1 MPFQEKPLAFTLFKK
16 TFSIG
21 FLSILLLIPLF
32 MLLGTISART
42 SNRDDAAREI
52 ARSYAGP
59 QRITGPLVL
68 VPYTEHYTRTELLD
82 NGKKRT
88 VDVSEEHT
96 LIEYPKTLNTSAT
109 LNAEPRHLGIYAVNV
124 YTSAQVAQGEFVWS
138 DWKEF
143 AKNHPNS
150 VITWGQPMLVMG
162 VSDLRGVL
170 SAPKLT
176 LDGKELSLASAPQNS
191 VLASALGTAL
201 VMDIPRPGSSS
212 PFTLNYELA
221 GSGTLSWVP
230 VGDDNTVK
238 VQSAWPHPR
247 FAGDFSPRERHVDEA
262 GVQGFSATWKVS
274 AIASKAQKQLA
285 QNRGIVAQETFGQ
298 TKTADP
304 HYVLEEFNVSLV
316 DPIDIYLQTERA
328 AKYGIVFVVL
338 TFAAFFVI
346 EMVKK
351 WRIHPMQYLMVGLAL
366 VMFFLLLLSG
376 SEKTS
381 FGNAYL
387 LASVACVGLIT
398 YYLSHVLGGLRSA
411 LGMTT
416 LLTALYGVLYGI
428 LISEDNA
435 LAMGSA
441 LLFCA
446 LAAIMAITRKLDW
459 YSVGTAATDAAAA
472 PANPL

>member
-1 MPFQEKPLAFTLFKK
+1 MAFTLFKK

-32 MLLGTISART
+32 MLLSTISART
-42 SNRDDAAREI
+42 SNRYEASQEI

-68 VPYTEHYTRTELLD
+68 VPYTATYSRTELLD

-88 VDVSEEHT
+88 VEVSEERT
-96 LIEYPKTLNTSAT
+96 LIEYPKTISTIAT

-124 YTSAQVAQGEFVWS
+124 YSSTQVVKGEFVWS
-138 DWKEF
+138 DWKSY
-143 AKNHPNS
+143 ARKQYGDAL
-150 VITWGQPMLVMG
+150 ITFGEPLLVMG

-176 LDGKELSLASAPQNS
+176 VDGKELTLASALENN
-191 VLASALGTAL
+191 VLASALGTPL
-201 VMDIPRPGSSS
+201 VMDTPRPGSSS
-212 PFTLNYELA
+212 PFTLHYELA

-230 VGDDNTVK
+230 VGDDNTVA

-262 GVQGFSATWKVS
+262 GVQGFSAIWKVS

-285 QNRGIVAQETFGQ
+285 QNRDIVVQETFGK

-459 YSVGTAATDAAAA
+459 YSVGTAATDATAA
-472 PANPL
+472 PATPL